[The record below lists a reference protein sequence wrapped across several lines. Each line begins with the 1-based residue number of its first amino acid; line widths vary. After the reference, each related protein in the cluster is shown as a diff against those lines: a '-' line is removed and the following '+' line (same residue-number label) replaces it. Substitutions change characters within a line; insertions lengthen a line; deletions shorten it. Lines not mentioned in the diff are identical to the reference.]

1 VEPTG
6 KRFLLAVDV
15 SGSMSCPVSGSNIS
29 CACAAAAMTMVTM
42 KTEQNYHVLGF
53 STHLVPI
60 RINSKMRLDDV
71 MNTIMKVRPLQLY
84 ISYIIHCRSIWVEQI
99 VLNQCCGQKRTK
111 HLLMFL

>member
-6 KRFLLAVDV
+6 ERFLLAVDV
-15 SGSMSCPVSGSNIS
+15 SGSMCCPVSGSNIS

-60 RINSKMRLDDV
+60 GINSKMRLDDV
-71 MNTIMKVRPLQLY
+71 MTTIQRVCLLLFC
-84 ISYIIHCRSIWVEQI
+84 ISYIINT
-99 VLNQCCGQKRTK
+99 L
-111 HLLMFL
+111 